1 MATPWKY
8 ETNIDKKSK
17 TAPRLLELM
26 KELVEA
32 ANDALKDEKPDEM
45 IGKRSVYCEFKS
57 KTRHRLFEFI
67 DLRSN
72 RDEEARKEFLVRG
85 LFVCMMEVGES
96 GVPLDVSYCIRIP
109 NTPNLVME
117 NTMSENCT
125 LSANDFKE
133 VISDIKNST
142 QITKEDYAKYVE
154 KAIEGIINRRK

>member
-1 MATPWKY
+1 MVTPWKH

-17 TAPRLLELM
+17 TDPGLLEMM

-32 ANDALKDEKPDEM
+32 ANDALKDEEPDEM
-45 IGKRSVYCEFKS
+45 IGKRSVYREFKS
-57 KTRHRLFEFI
+57 KTRHRVFEFI

-85 LFVCMMEVGES
+85 LFVCMMEIGEN

-109 NTPNLVME
+109 NSPNLVME
-117 NTMSENCT
+117 NTMSENRT
-125 LSANDFKE
+125 LSVSDFRE

-142 QITKEDYAKYVE
+142 QIVKEDYAKYVE
-154 KAIEGIINRRK
+154 KAIEEIISRRK